1 LGIKLRFLKNQK
13 SLYWE
18 AIMWNKFNKGVSSV
32 IVILA
37 FSVAVIFSSN
47 TADAQSLWKINSQNP
62 GGGTTTGTTFPQDN
76 NSHTGLYILAGALIV
91 GFVLYKVAFQNN
103 DEPADSSDSTSSL
116 IPAKSNV
123 IRLQAESVIP
133 QNEPPVNVY
142 LGIRRDNYNSPI
154 QEKTYIVGVSL
165 KF

>member
-1 LGIKLRFLKNQK
+1 
-13 SLYWE
+13 
-18 AIMWNKFNKGVSSV
+18 MWNKFNKGLSSV

-37 FSVAVIFSSN
+37 FSIAVIFSSN
-47 TADAQSLWKINSQNP
+47 TADAQSLWKLNAPGP
-62 GGGTTTGTTFPQDN
+62 GGGSTTTTTVPLQDN
-76 NSHTGLYILAGALIV
+76 NSNTGIYILFGAVVV
-91 GFVLYKVAFQNN
+91 GYVLYKVAFQNN

-116 IPAKSNV
+116 MPAKSKV

-133 QNEPPVNVY
+133 QNDPPVDVY

-154 QEKTYIVGVSL
+154 EEKTYIVGVSL